1 VITVL
6 VACLAAAC
14 TGAPPPARHA
24 AMRAP
29 GAPGTAQGPAVAGDI
44 RAQNALPGDPRWR
57 VTHPAHLYQLGGFT
71 DRAGVLPGASFRLF
85 VSTTARSFRVRAFR
99 MGWYG
104 GDLARLVWISPGV
117 PGRFQP
123 GAKIIQPGSMVVAP
137 WRPGLAVPTTGW
149 PPGSYLLRLDAS
161 TGVQSY
167 VPIVIRSASVAG
179 RAVLVS
185 AVTSYQAYNGWGGYS
200 LYGGPGGSFAARGR
214 RVSFDRPISYSH
226 GAGAYFQLELPLVA
240 VAERLGLPLAYLTS
254 VDLDLYPGILDGARA
269 VVSEAH
275 DEYWSP
281 AMRAAVT
288 RARDRGV
295 NVAFSALTR
304 SSGRSGS
311 SRRRSART
319 GSR

>member
-1 VITVL
+1 VL
-6 VACLAAAC
+6 VACLVAAAAC

-24 AMRAP
+24 AIPAP
-29 GAPGTAQGPAVAGDI
+29 GAAGTAQSPAVAEDI

-57 VTHPAHLYQLGGFT
+57 VTHPAHLYQLEGFT
-71 DRAGVLPGASFRLF
+71 DRTDVLLGASFRLF

-104 GDLARLVWISPGV
+104 GDLARLVWISPVV

-137 WRPGLAVPTTGW
+137 WRPSLAVPTTGW

-161 TGVQSY
+161 TGMQSY
-167 VPIVIRSASVAG
+167 VPIVIRSLSVTG

-214 RVSFDRPISYSH
+214 RVSFDRP
-226 GAGAYFQLELPLVA
+226 
-240 VAERLGLPLAYLTS
+240 
-254 VDLDLYPGILDGARA
+254 AR
-269 VVSEAH
+269 EAH
-275 DEYWSP
+275 GLLP
-281 AMRAAVT
+281 VT
-288 RARDRGV
+288 GC
-295 NVAFSALTR
+295 
-304 SSGRSGS
+304 
-311 SRRRSART
+311 RRSP
-319 GSR
+319 